1 MFFDNV
7 QQGAPDV
14 MYELKLRADGDTNPN
29 KVDLGV
35 GIYRNE
41 QGLYHELKAL
51 KDAKDHLAA
60 TNPNHDYEVTT
71 GNAEYLRNA
80 ARIVFGNSSNILESG
95 RVASVQTISGTGSI
109 HIALMFLSRSVQGLE
124 KTVHYS
130 PDTGRVDWNSV
141 LEAVHGAA
149 PDSIFILQACCHNPT
164 AADFSQDQWKTL
176 AKEMNDRRLFP
187 LFDMAYQGLG
197 NGLDEDVFGLRHF
210 AQEGFELLACQTF
223 SKSFGLY
230 GERVGALHA
239 ICPTVQVASAVHDQL
254 RFLIR
259 SEFSSSP
266 AYGARLVTTILSD
279 PKRELIW

>member
-1 MFFDNV
+1 M
-7 QQGAPDV
+7 
-14 MYELKLRADGDTNPN
+14 
-29 KVDLGV
+29 
-35 GIYRNE
+35 
-41 QGLYHELKAL
+41 
-51 KDAKDHLAA
+51 
-60 TNPNHDYEVTT
+60 
-71 GNAEYLRNA
+71 
-80 ARIVFGNSSNILESG
+80 
-95 RVASVQTISGTGSI
+95 QTISGTGSI

-124 KTVHYS
+124 KTVYVGTPTWGNYQPMCAIAGLSFQPYRHYS

-176 AKEMNDRRLFP
+176 AKEMKDRRLFP